1 MIRLFNAYFPTRT
14 ILLTVTEAILVT
26 LGFVVA
32 VVFWKGTTADAKI
45 YLLYLSGLDRI
56 LLVVAVFVVLMY
68 YFDLYDSFV
77 LSNRRE
83 VVTRLVGVLG
93 SAFVA
98 LAVLYY
104 AFPEISLGGSSL
116 WIGVGIVAVAV
127 PAWRRLFFV
136 LNRSARF
143 SERAIIYGGGPL
155 AAALMQEVTNRS
167 ELGVKIVGFV
177 GENTPTVPGIPL
189 FEGDLD
195 ELVERQ
201 GVQRVVVTMGDRRG
215 KLPVEELLK
224 LKARGIYIQDGPDY
238 YESVTGKIPL
248 DSLRLSWLLF
258 SPGFHVRTALQLYK
272 RAFSLVL
279 GTVALVVSLPI
290 MLLAA
295 IVIRLDSPGPVIFRQ
310 KRVGEHGKLFN
321 IFKFRSMYDGS
332 DKQQLTPAEHSDL
345 RVTRVGKW
353 LRRTRID
360 ELPQL
365 FNIVKGDM
373 AFVGPRPFVPE
384 QEMECAEKIPFYKER
399 WLVKPGATGWAQI
412 NRGYNVTLEDN
423 REKLA
428 YDLFYIKN
436 VSFGLDLYIMFATVK
451 TLVLGRGGR

>member
-14 ILLTVTEAILVT
+14 LLLTVTEAMLVT

-32 VVFWKGTTADAKI
+32 VVFWAGTTADAKI
-45 YLLYLSGLDRI
+45 YLFYLNGLGRI

-116 WIGVGIVAVAV
+116 WVGVAIVAVAV

-143 SERAIIYGGGPL
+143 SERAIIYGDGPL
-155 AAALMQEVTNRS
+155 ATALMQAVTGRS
-167 ELGVKIVGFV
+167 ELGIRIVGFV
-177 GENTPTVPGIPL
+177 GQTTPTVPGIPL
-189 FEGDLD
+189 LNGDID
-195 ELVERQ
+195 ELVGQQ
-201 GVQRVVVTMGDRRG
+201 GVRRVVVTMGDRRG
-215 KLPVEELLK
+215 KLPVEQLLR
-224 LKARGIYIQDGPDY
+224 LKARGIHIQDGPDY

-258 SPGFHVRTALQLYK
+258 SPGFHVRAALHLYK
-272 RAFSLVL
+272 RLFSLVL
-279 GTVALVVSLPI
+279 GALAIVVTSPI

-295 IVIRLDSPGPVIFRQ
+295 IAVRLDSPGPAIFRQ
-310 KRVGEHGKLFN
+310 KRVGENGYLFN
-321 IFKFRSMYDGS
+321 IYKFRSMYDGS
-332 DKQQLTPAEHSDL
+332 DKQQLTPAEHDDS

-412 NRGYNVTLEDN
+412 NRGYNATLEDN

-436 VSFGLDLYIMFATVK
+436 VSFGLDLFIMFSTIK
-451 TLVLGRGGR
+451 ILLLGKGGR